1 MTNFWQSLKCVYS
14 VSFLPKMWSL
24 LPNLNI
30 SKLIQCLPWPY
41 SQIYVSFAMIFFFQL
56 SPMYCRALCQD
67 FTAKKL
73 HACLKN
79 IKNVCKAL
87 HKIKTI
93 ITVLR
98 TPPHWPGVINFG
110 NLNFRTFISRI
121 FLGLFEFYVFLVF
134 ILTLSQF
141 CCCCCARRGSWM
153 LIVKRFSDMSEVL
166 YIEAEGLYYDL

>member
-1 MTNFWQSLKCVYS
+1 MCLFSQFFAKNVITAT
-14 VSFLPKMWSL
+14 
-24 LPNLNI
+24 
-30 SKLIQCLPWPY
+30 KLEHFETDPM
-41 SQIYVSFAMIFFFQL
+41 FAMTIQSNLCIFRYDFFFQL